1 MKGSPRIFS
10 PFPSHRDSASVR
22 LFLLN
27 QEPLNYTALGE
38 LDILDQE
45 GF

>member
-1 MKGSPRIFS
+1 MKGSPRIITPLDKVF
-10 PFPSHRDSASVR
+10 VR